1 MPKITEE
8 TKKIKREAFL
18 KSLESGVSTT
28 DACKAANISRAAI
41 WEWRQKSKKFD
52 NKVNAV
58 IDSRTQTVEDALYI
72 NAVNGNITA
81 QIFWLKNRAKERWS
95 DRFEHSEELKGE
107 ITITDARQKIL
118 SRINSIA
125 SRKRKNRNNQQSK

>member
-1 MPKITEE
+1 MNVTNV
-8 TKKIKREAFL
+8 TRNRQKRAFL
-18 KSLESGVSTT
+18 ESLEKGVSIKE
-28 DACKAANISRAAI
+28 ACDYAGVSRMTI
-41 WEWRQKSKKFD
+41 WRWRKIYLGFN
-52 NKVNAV
+52 NKVLLI
-58 IDSRTQTVEDALYI
+58 IDSRTQTVEDALYM

>member
-1 MPKITEE
+1 MNVTNV
-8 TKKIKREAFL
+8 TKNRQKKAFL
-18 KSLESGVSTT
+18 ESLEKGVSIKE
-28 DACKAANISRAAI
+28 ACDYAGVSRMTI
-41 WEWRQKSKKFD
+41 WRWRKIYLGFN
-52 NKVNAV
+52 NKVLLI
-58 IDSRTQTVEDALYI
+58 IDSRTQTVEDALYM